1 MTKFDHLFQ
10 NLPLETKVRMARY
23 AEKKGYVLLPIK
35 EETDGQTL
43 VPIEVIKSDQI
54 TRDHFPHLDDK
65 SFEAIK
71 KFYRT
76 FEENTIPG
84 SEDCYPP
91 LGYTPSLSQKEAD
104 VAAFLNFMIAY
115 DQKFG
120 NDGEDKYPIQR
131 IATETTKTHKSLGFW
146 KRLFNN

>member
-1 MTKFDHLFQ
+1 
-10 NLPLETKVRMARY
+10 MARY
-23 AEKKGYVLLPIK
+23 AEKKGYVILPIK
-35 EETDGQTL
+35 EETNGQTL
-43 VPIEVIKSDQI
+43 VPIEVIKSDDI

-71 KFYRT
+71 SFYLT
-76 FEENTIPG
+76 SEETTIPG

-131 IATETTKTHKSLGFW
+131 IATETPKTHKFLGFW